1 MPTYEYKCNDCGE
14 HFDLFISI
22 RQKEKEL
29 DLTCP
34 NCGSK
39 NVKEVFSN
47 FIYVDKSEYL
57 PRCQWQQML
66 LWWRGLRN
74 VRYNHYI

>member
-47 FIYVDKSEYL
+47 FIYVDKSGNIY
-57 PRCQWQQML
+57 PAASGSRCCS
-66 LWWRGLRN
+66 GGED
-74 VRYNHYI
+74 